1 MPRKYKS
8 LIPLLEG
15 EEFDYANDMNFT
27 DDAVPSDRLP
37 KYFEVSTGDY
47 DVTGEDPAPSV
58 AENVQRALSCYQ
70 LRTSGL
76 QVHVVENAHY
86 TSGAII
92 LQAGVHLIPG
102 RYECRVMLPKK
113 SNSAFTFRLIGSYTD
128 GTSGGISITTP
139 NGAVAGDIY
148 NNLYCNTRNT
158 NSDPVRDG
166 KGCTISKDLNDGNFH
181 TIGWDWY
188 YSAHH
193 KCVKFFIDNTELTTL
208 NVAPNFPMV
217 LYVACAPNPYL
228 SVQSGDFDYDYAEV
242 DYIRFTAFA
251 NQTINTTGTFKEDT
265 NRGGDIT
272 TTVSDN
278 IIIPR
283 ILKASYNGG
292 AEVVVSKTTKDQQD
306 IIMRNINN
314 NNNNWTLDTNGN
326 RNGYSYGNNS
336 NSLDNKLIIP
346 TSVDAT
352 IDNKK
357 ANYPV
362 IQSNARARL
371 KSITGNSIVWNQL
384 CPNFKET
391 INGKLRQ
398 CWNRDGGDMTITEE
412 NGELIATLMASDPTG
427 VTFRL
432 RPYDSNLNLMRNL
445 PTRYHKVL
453 FKFDARAEGTDAEGW
468 DWGNWYLY
476 LNGYYDN
483 RPRFPNT
490 MKSGEWTTFTYIQ
503 EMTLGDMVSCFFNP
517 TDTLPSGLTGKN
529 IGYSMRRVMIFDLTL
544 MFGKGNEPTIEE
556 FNRLFPNTY
565 YPWVAEG
572 ELKKTTIN
580 SIKSYDK
587 DGTELDSID
596 KLTNID
602 LISATTK
609 SKYHQSIEVSNNIN
623 LSAYTYDGAETYTIN
638 KISNV
643 SDKDLSTLG
652 FNSSTN
658 NENVY
663 SVWNDSIDSCYSASD
678 YPPTGGSPYDYPYA
692 PILSNKYNN
701 GISSRGMLS
710 PTDNTTYNKFIS
722 FGGNENALY
731 IKDNSI
737 TTDMKLYLN
746 NIKGKTMKYTQ
757 LINPANYLATQTIN
771 GVTFTTNKTTGTITV
786 NGTASADTAFEILT
800 SSPFLYLTPKTYI
813 CLKGCPSGGSE
824 DTYYLNWYNYE
835 IHDIGNGIYRQIT
848 ALTDTALVYVGLK
861 IIVKSGTTISNK
873 VFRPQFFNV
882 SDMYGLGKEPATIAD
897 FNKDFPHSF
906 YPYSNREIRSVAIR
920 QLSIKPGYKN
930 LLDKTKFAATQTING
945 VTFTNNGDGS
955 YTLNG
960 TATDYAYF
968 HIQTFDIP
976 VSSNN
981 SVVKYLMRGYEFEP
995 GDITKTVELY
1005 LDNFYVVSSGL
1016 FAVYSKEG
1024 NIAKRNNVYN
1034 PTNVLCR
1041 IRVAPNYT
1049 CNNLVIRPQLINL
1062 TNTYGAGNEPTT
1074 VAQFNQDFP
1083 NIDDIPYPEQKI
1095 TLTFASPII
1104 LNGINTAQDILKI
1117 VKDNYQYS
1125 LVKEEHIGNVDLGT
1139 LTWENGTT
1147 EDSSFIKA
1155 YLRMLNATY
1164 GTFLPYIVNSDYIST
1179 PYYNVIT
1186 TSSYP
1191 QYNKSI
1197 SVIGNGAYVTLR
1209 DTSITDVSTASTTLS
1224 GKILYYAKRTPV
1236 TTTLYSLTPSN
1247 VAALFAKGYYIEVLG
1262 NHTNKDI
1269 IRPDV
1274 TINIPCLNG
1283 TSYIDKE
1290 ITFTNLDKEAID
1302 GKMTGLTY
1310 HKKAIFR
1317 KELQGIHAYY
1327 GAKDTTTTELYSGLS
1342 FEDVSLQIAE
1352 GGYIEV
1358 GYTGVQPNVSFD
1370 FPVQLYK
1377 IYEASYGKVD
1387 VVALDSQLQNAK
1399 YNMPLQLNNVKGR
1412 SVKWTQLVKT
1422 SLFKDTQTISGVTFT
1437 FNKTSGTITCNGTA
1451 TEDITFG
1458 IMKSDGAL
1466 NSSWTPAD
1474 YAYMRGCPRGG
1485 SESTYYLLW
1494 GNTNMKDTGTGIY
1507 DKPSKSATQIKDT
1520 TVVYTGLQIIIKSG
1534 VTMTNKIFRPQ
1545 LFNVSNIYGLGKEP
1559 KTITDFNKDYQ
1570 YNIYP
1575 YGKQEILTTKVSG
1588 IKIRAGYKNLLDKTK
1603 FQATKTINGVVITN
1617 NNDGTFTCNGTANAN
1632 ITMPIIIKSE
1642 YKTTSINY
1650 NTYLLLQGCPSGGS
1664 ESTYSLML
1672 ITYGQKDYG
1681 QGVIMMTTP
1690 DGTFDGTI
1698 QANAFIIIKQGTVC
1712 NNLVFKPQ
1720 LINLTNTYGAG
1731 NEPKT
1736 VAQFNK
1742 DFPDI
1747 DNIPYQEQ
1755 TISFAE
1761 QTLYGINDVQDT
1773 LQVVKENN
1781 GYKLDLIHNITSI
1794 DMGDMDYYEWIYQG
1808 KNLGWVTYDN
1818 KNPFRY
1824 DVSSTSLPP
1833 ALLTKN
1839 FATVGRQFIEKKS
1852 DNTWGYNKTI
1862 CIDPSNTIYSQNK
1875 NVTTGAEYKES
1886 VKGQILYG
1894 AARTPTTT
1902 TLATL
1907 TKNQVTALFAKGY
1920 CVEILGN
1927 DDNKIIVRPDLS
1939 LSIPIYPEEIVQ
1951 TINLDNI
1958 DVSDT
1963 NIEQEDTTTENFNE
1977 NGSSVGT
1984 NETTEESTSDH
1995 IN

>member
-15 EEFDYANDMNFT
+15 EEFDYSNELNFT

-76 QVHVVENAHY
+76 QVHVVKNAHY

-92 LQAGVHLIPG
+92 LKTGVHLIPG

-113 SNSAFTFRLIGSYTD
+113 SNSVFSFRLFGRYTD
-128 GTSGGISITTP
+128 RTRGQIDMSTP
-139 NGAVAGDIY
+139 SGAVEGNIY
-148 NNLYCNTRNT
+148 NNIRCATNNT
-158 NSDPVRDG
+158 NSDPVRDS
-166 KGCTISKDLNDGNFH
+166 KVCIISKDLNDGNFH

-188 YSAHH
+188 YSEHH

-217 LYVACAPNPYL
+217 LYVVCAPDPYL
-228 SVQSGDFDYDYAEV
+228 SVQRGDFDYDYAEV

-251 NQTINTTGTFKEDT
+251 NQTINTTGTFQEDT
-265 NRGGDIT
+265 NRGGAIT

-278 IIIPR
+278 VIIPR

-292 AEVVVSKTTKDQQD
+292 AEVVVSKTTKDQQE
-306 IIMRNINN
+306 IIMRNINQGN
-314 NNNNWTLDTNGN
+314 KKFTIDTNGN
-326 RNGYSYGNNS
+326 RDAYDYGTNS

-352 IDNKK
+352 VDNKK

-371 KSITGNSIVWNQL
+371 KKIEGNSIVWNQL

-391 INGKLRQ
+391 INGQLRQ
-398 CWNRDGGDMTITEE
+398 CWYRDGGDMTITEE
-412 NGELIATLMASDPTG
+412 DGELVATLMASDPT
-427 VTFRL
+427 VATFRL
-432 RPYDSNLNLMRNL
+432 RPYAVTANSNLDLMRNL

-453 FKFDARAEGTDAEGW
+453 FKFDARAEGTDTY

-483 RPRFPNT
+483 SPRFPNT

-503 EMTLGDMVSCFFNP
+503 EMTLGDMVACFFNP
-517 TDTLPSGLTGKN
+517 SITWTSGIAGKN

-602 LISATTK
+602 LISATTH

-623 LSAYTYDGAETYTIN
+623 LSAYTHDGAETYTIN

-643 SDKDLSTLG
+643 NDKDLSKFNFTLA
-652 FNSSTN
+652 STTD
-658 NENVY
+658 VSPIWW
-663 SVWNDSIDSCYSASD
+663 SVWDSTMNTDAAALS
-678 YPPTGGSPYDYPYA
+678 YDKIS
-692 PILSNKYNN
+692 PILSNKYS
-701 GISSRGMLS
+701 SSRPHDTQFES
-710 PTDNTTYNKFIS
+710 TYNKFIS
-722 FGGNENALY
+722 FGGNAGQ
-731 IKDNSI
+731 IFISDNSI

-746 NIKGKTMKYTQ
+746 NIKGKTRKYTQ
-757 LINPANYLATQTIN
+757 SINPANYLNTQTIS
-771 GVTFTTNKTTGTITV
+771 GVTFTVNKTTGEILV
-786 NGTASADTAFEILT
+786 NGTATEDIEYKVNAIREGTFIPTAMIL
-800 SSPFLYLTPKTYI
+800 
-813 CLKGCPSGGSE
+813 LKGCPSGGS
-824 DTYYLNWYNYE
+824 DSTYYLRWSNIGMHDTGSGNYAKLTKYGVFTDT
-835 IHDIGNGIYRQIT
+835 INIWLGIY
-848 ALTDTALVYVGLK
+848 
-861 IIVKSGTTISNK
+861 IIIKSGTVMNNK
-873 VFRPQFFNV
+873 RFYPQLFNV
-882 SDMYGLGKEPATIAD
+882 SDMYGLGKEPKTIAD

-906 YPYSNREIRSVAIR
+906 YPYSNREIRSVAIK

-960 TATDYAYF
+960 TATNYAYF

-995 GDITKTVELY
+995 GDIAKTVELY
-1005 LDNFYVVSSGL
+1005 LDNFYVVGSGL
-1016 FAVYSKEG
+1016 LVVHSKKG
-1024 NIAKRNNVYN
+1024 NIVERNNIYN

-1062 TNTYGAGNEPTT
+1062 TDTYGEGNEPTT
-1074 VAQFNQDFP
+1074 VEQFQADFP
-1083 NIDDIPYPEQKI
+1083 NIDDIPYAEQKI
-1095 TLTFASPII
+1095 TFASPII

-1139 LTWENGTT
+1139 TPVSQVYRSYETGHKYYQVHVDDIKNSASYSLTNVLMSRYTT
-1147 EDSSFIKA
+1147 ATEPSVYGNVYNLTISAVPGNLLMIYDKDAYDNMTNQEFLDSLA
-1155 YLRMLNATY
+1155 
-1164 GTFLPYIVNSDYIST
+1164 G
-1179 PYYNVIT
+1179 
-1186 TSSYP
+1186 
-1191 QYNKSI
+1191 Q
-1197 SVIGNGAYVTLR
+1197 
-1209 DTSITDVSTASTTLS
+1209 
-1224 GKILYYAKRTPV
+1224 ILYYERKTPV

-1247 VAALFAKGYYIEVLG
+1247 VAALFAKGYYIEVVG
-1262 NHTNKDI
+1262 NDTNKDI

-1274 TINIPCLNG
+1274 TVNIPCLNG

-1302 GKMTGLTY
+1302 RKMTGLTY

-1342 FEDVSLQIAE
+1342 FEDISLQIAE

-1358 GYTGVQPNVSFD
+1358 DYTGVQPNVSFD

-1399 YNMPLQLNNVKGR
+1399 YNTSLQLNNVKGR
-1412 SVKWTQLVKT
+1412 SVKWTQLVDKSNLVAT
-1422 SLFKDTQTISGVTFT
+1422 TTKNGITFT
-1437 FNKTSGTITCNGTA
+1437 NNGDGTFTLNGTA
-1451 TEDITFG
+1451 TATAWLHIIIG
-1458 IMKSDGAL
+1458 IDVFQGRKYL
-1466 NSSWTPAD
+1466 LK
-1474 YAYMRGCPRGG
+1474 GCPTGG
-1485 SESTYYLLW
+1485 SESTYKLYVAVGQAFAGGVFDYGA
-1494 GNTNMKDTGTGIY
+1494 GNIRQCLQDGYIAITIEVASG
-1507 DKPSKSATQIKDT
+1507 
-1520 TVVYTGLQIIIKSG
+1520 YTCNN
-1534 VTMTNKIFRPQ
+1534 VRFRPQ
-1545 LFNVSNIYGLGKEP
+1545 FFNVSDIYGMGKEP
-1559 KTITDFNKDYQ
+1559 SSVADFNKDYP
-1570 YNIYP
+1570 YSIYP

-1588 IKIRAGYKNLLDKTK
+1588 IKIRAGYKNLIAYFEPT
-1603 FQATKTINGVVITN
+1603 TTISGVTITN
-1617 NNDGTFTCNGTANAN
+1617 NNDGTFTCNGTASADINFRIANA
-1632 ITMPIIIKSE
+1632 PINMSVDN
-1642 YKTTSINY
+1642 TSIMG
-1650 NTYLLLQGCPSGGS
+1650 LLKGCPSGGS
-1664 ESTYSLML
+1664 ESTYYLCNTWTNSR
-1672 ITYGQKDYG
+1672 DYG
-1681 QGVIMMTTP
+1681 QGVISRIERAFPTTIYL
-1690 DGTFDGTI
+1690 DMNVF
-1698 QANAFIIIKQGTVC
+1698 IKQGTVC

-1736 VAQFNK
+1736 VAQFNQ

-1747 DNIPYQEQ
+1747 DNIPYPEQ
-1755 TISFAE
+1755 TISFSE
-1761 QTLYGINDVQDT
+1761 QTLYGINDISKTKDELNIVKNGNVYELQLIKRMSVISDISLQDWQYYPADAEYGSSFR
-1773 LQVVKENN
+1773 LRWNN
-1781 GYKLDLIHNITSI
+1781 TTGIQGTWNEPTILCPKYSSMVSGWMQEYK
-1794 DMGDMDYYEWIYQG
+1794 
-1808 KNLGWVTYDN
+1808 
-1818 KNPFRY
+1818 
-1824 DVSSTSLPP
+1824 
-1833 ALLTKN
+1833 
-1839 FATVGRQFIEKKS
+1839 
-1852 DNTWGYNKTI
+1852 YNKLITNSLYYFYI
-1862 CIDPSNTIYSQNK
+1862 IDKDYTDVASFKKANEGVP
-1875 NVTTGAEYKES
+1875 
-1886 VKGQILYG
+1886 LYY
-1894 AARTPTTT
+1894 TLDNPTTT

-1907 TKNQVTALFAKGY
+1907 TKNQITALFAKGY

-1927 DDNKIIVRPDLS
+1927 DDNKIIVRPDLT

-1951 TINLDNI
+1951 TVNVDDI

-1977 NGSSVGT
+1977 NGSSVDI